1 VSERTGCAASAALA
15 PLVDGPPRPL
25 VVAHCSSTVWQLAD
39 ASGRVVACLLSPRSL
54 RLPHGIVVSS
64 PLPDTRALP
73 DGRPAPVELGAGRLR
88 IGDDG
93 HRVARWWRP
102 AEPRH
107 TDLYDGI
114 DETAATVVL
123 RTWRSRLGAGDGLTP
138 YADDVICGALVTL
151 LATGHPAGAELA
163 AAVDA
168 ADLEGATT
176 ATSAGLLRQAVH
188 GRCIDA
194 LAGYLDS
201 LTSDEAARERG
212 LARLEEVG
220 HSSGRGM
227 AEGVH
232 EVLPGARPV
241 RRSPDTTVAAA

>member
-1 VSERTGCAASAALA
+1 MSERTGCAASAALA

-25 VVAHCSSTVWQLAD
+25 AVAHGSTTAWQLAD
-39 ASGRVVACLLSPRSL
+39 ESGRVVACLLSPRSL

-64 PLPDTRALP
+64 PLPD
-73 DGRPAPVELGAGRLR
+73 DGPAPVSLGAGRLR
-88 IGDDG
+88 IGDDD

-102 AEPRH
+102 AAPRH
-107 TDLYDGI
+107 TDLYDSV
-114 DETAATVVL
+114 DERAATVVL
-123 RTWRSRLGAGDGLTP
+123 RSWRSRLGVGDGLTP
-138 YADDVICGALVTL
+138 YADDVLCGALVTL
-151 LATGHPAGAELA
+151 LAAGHPAGAELA
-163 AAVDA
+163 DAVDG
-168 ADLEGATT
+168 ADLEAATT

-194 LAGYLDS
+194 LAGYLAAR
-201 LTSDEAARERG
+201 TSDAAARDHRS

-232 EVLPGARPV
+232 TVLPGAPPA
-241 RRSPDTTVAAA
+241 RRSSDTTVAAA

>member
-1 VSERTGCAASAALA
+1 VSVRTGCAASTALA
-15 PLVDGPPRPL
+15 PMVDGPPRPL
-25 VVAHCSSTVWQLAD
+25 VVAHGSSTGWQLVD

-64 PLPDTRALP
+64 PLPDA
-73 DGRPAPVELGAGRLR
+73 RPAPVWLGAGRLR
-88 IGDDG
+88 MGDDE

-107 TDLYDGI
+107 TDLQDRI
-114 DETAATVVL
+114 DERAAAVVL

-138 YADDVICGALVTL
+138 YADDVICGALITL
-151 LATGHPAGAELA
+151 LATGHPVGAELA

-168 ADLEGATT
+168 ADLEVATT
-176 ATSAGLLRQAVH
+176 ATSAGLLRQAAH

-194 LAGYLDS
+194 LAGYLAS
-201 LTSDEAARERG
+201 LTRDEAVRDRC
-212 LARLEEVG
+212 LAMLEEVG

-232 EVLPGARPV
+232 SVLPGVRPG
-241 RRSPDTTVAAA
+241 RRSADTTVAAA

>member
-15 PLVDGPPRPL
+15 PLVDGPPRRL
-25 VVAHCSSTVWQLAD
+25 AVAHGSAAVWQLAD

-64 PLPDTRALP
+64 PLPD
-73 DGRPAPVELGAGRLR
+73 GRPVSVELGAGRLR
-88 IGDDG
+88 VGDDE

-102 AEPRH
+102 AKPHHAE
-107 TDLYDGI
+107 LYDCI
-114 DETAATVVL
+114 DERAATVVL
-123 RTWRSRLGAGDGLTP
+123 RTWRARLGAGDGLTP
-138 YADDVICGALVTL
+138 YADDVICGTLVTL
-151 LATGHPAGAELA
+151 LAAGHPAGAELA

-168 ADLEGATT
+168 AELEALTT
-176 ATSAGLLRQAVH
+176 ATSAGLLRQAVD

-194 LAGYLDS
+194 LAVYLAS
-201 LTSDEAARERG
+201 LKGDEAARG
-212 LARLEEVG
+212 QCLARLEEVG

-232 EVLPGARPV
+232 TVLPGASPA
-241 RRSPDTTVAAA
+241 RRSSDTTVAAA

>member
-1 VSERTGCAASAALA
+1 VSEPTGCAASAALA
-15 PLVDGPPRPL
+15 PLVEGPPRPL
-25 VVAHCSSTVWQLAD
+25 AVAHASTAAWQLAD

-64 PLPDTRALP
+64 PLPD
-73 DGRPAPVELGAGRLR
+73 GRPVPVELGAGRLH
-88 IGDDG
+88 IGDDE

-107 TDLYDGI
+107 ADLYDRI
-114 DETAATVVL
+114 DERAAAVVL

-138 YADDVICGALVTL
+138 YADDVICGTLVTL
-151 LATGHPAGAELA
+151 LAAGHPAGAELA

-168 ADLEGATT
+168 AELESATT
-176 ATSAGLLRQAVH
+176 ATSAGLLRQAAD

-194 LAGYLDS
+194 LAGYLAS
-201 LTSDEAARERG
+201 LKSDEAARG
-212 LARLEEVG
+212 HCLTRLEEIG

-232 EVLPGARPV
+232 TVLPGVSPA
-241 RRSPDTTVAAA
+241 RRSSDTTVAAA

>member
-15 PLVDGPPRPL
+15 PLVDGPRRTL
-25 VVAHCSSTVWQLAD
+25 AVAHGSAAVWQLAD

-64 PLPDTRALP
+64 PLPDR
-73 DGRPAPVELGAGRLR
+73 RPVPVELGAGRLR
-88 IGDDG
+88 VGDDE

-102 AEPRH
+102 AVPRH
-107 TDLYDGI
+107 AELYDCI
-114 DETAATVVL
+114 DERAATVVL

-138 YADDVICGALVTL
+138 YADDVICGTLVTL
-151 LATGHPAGAELA
+151 LAAGHPAGAELA

-168 ADLEGATT
+168 AELESATT
-176 ATSAGLLRQAVH
+176 ATSAGLLRQAVD

-194 LAGYLDS
+194 LAAYLAS
-201 LTSDEAARERG
+201 LKRDAAARG
-212 LARLEEVG
+212 HCLARLEEVG

-232 EVLPGARPV
+232 TVIPGASPA
-241 RRSPDTTVAAA
+241 RRSSETTIAAA

>member
-1 VSERTGCAASAALA
+1 VIGRTGCAASAALA
-15 PLVDGPPRPL
+15 PLLDGPSRPL
-25 VVAHCSSTVWQLAD
+25 EVAQGSTTVWQLAD
-39 ASGRVVACLLSPRSL
+39 ASGRIVACLLSPRSL

-64 PLPDTRALP
+64 PLP
-73 DGRPAPVELGAGRLR
+73 GRRPVPVSLGAGRLR
-88 IGDDG
+88 IGDDE

-107 TDLYDGI
+107 ADLYDCI
-114 DETAATVVL
+114 DERAAAVLL

-138 YADDVICGALVTL
+138 YADDVLCGALVTL
-151 LATGHPAGAELA
+151 LAAGHPAGAELA
-163 AAVDA
+163 AAVSTV
-168 ADLEGATT
+168 DLEAATT

-194 LAGYLDS
+194 LAGYVVS
-201 LTSDEAARERG
+201 LTGADAARDRCRAG
-212 LARLEEVG
+212 LEEVG

-232 EVLPGARPV
+232 TVLPSAPPT
-241 RRSPDTTVAAA
+241 RRSPDPTIAAA